1 MRIVKLTKETTGRL
15 LEELLER
22 SPNSYGDYESRV
34 NEIIEQVRT
43 RRDEAVFAYTKQFD
57 GADLN
62 AGSILVT
69 EKEIQ
74 EAYDQIDPTLLD
86 VMRKSLVNIRSFH
99 EKQRQQ
105 SWFTTEASGILLGQ
119 KVTPLK
125 TVGVYVP
132 GGKAVYPS
140 SVLMNV
146 LPAKAAGVERI
157 IMTTPP
163 DQAGK
168 ICASTLVAA
177 KEAGVD
183 EIYKAGGAQAVAAM
197 AFGTQSIPKVDKIV
211 GPGNIY
217 VALAKKAY
225 TECPTIINGIKPDGN
240 SEYDKSMLSYSKMDA
255 KISSAQ
261 YDIGLASNIAQLA
274 ISYWFDRCWVVRRG
288 DKTNTNKKGTS
299 SILKRL

>member
-105 SWFTTEASGILLGQ
+105 SWFTT
-119 KVTPLK
+119 
-125 TVGVYVP
+125 
-132 GGKAVYPS
+132 
-140 SVLMNV
+140 
-146 LPAKAAGVERI
+146 
-157 IMTTPP
+157 
-163 DQAGK
+163 
-168 ICASTLVAA
+168 
-177 KEAGVD
+177 
-183 EIYKAGGAQAVAAM
+183 
-197 AFGTQSIPKVDKIV
+197 
-211 GPGNIY
+211 
-217 VALAKKAY
+217 
-225 TECPTIINGIKPDGN
+225 
-240 SEYDKSMLSYSKMDA
+240 
-255 KISSAQ
+255 
-261 YDIGLASNIAQLA
+261 
-274 ISYWFDRCWVVRRG
+274 
-288 DKTNTNKKGTS
+288 
-299 SILKRL
+299 